1 MSLSIQNKIFGL
13 YFQLSSPEKQQ
24 MTEVKEDET
33 RTKHDVA
40 TNGSARTRSETAHVL
55 TTWDI
60 NII

>member
-1 MSLSIQNKIFGL
+1 MIFGL
-13 YFQLSSPEKQQ
+13 YFQLS
-24 MTEVKEDET
+24 TEVKEDET

-60 NII
+60 KII